1 MTNTPIQPVS
11 QNNRTAIVDVLRGW
25 ALFIVV
31 TMNFMDFIYVNAPKG
46 VKQGKFEKIFTITE
60 SYLFH
65 TKGWLLLAV
74 LFGYGFA
81 FLINKLEQREKNVV
95 PFFLWR
101 MIWLFV
107 IGIFNSLI
115 FGGDIL
121 LDYAIMGVLLL
132 FFHKMNTKTLWYI
145 IGSGILI
152 CPFLDPILFG
162 HSSTILDTYIQP
174 LQTNPTLKNI
184 ILNNLLD
191 RFNTLVFFFPYSITV
206 HIMQLVFFLLGLI
219 LFRLNFFTDAKE
231 KYYGVI
237 KKVFWI
243 SLVCFLLTAGISV
256 LLNFILL
263 NEKIYN
269 YISLRYII
277 ATPGMLM
284 FATGIMLLFLNNKC
298 EKITNSMQYIGMMT
312 LTNYL
317 TQNIIMFILFSI
329 LKLYLT
335 VYWNFILAILIY
347 ILQVFFSKWWLSKY
361 NYGFVEWIWRCLCYR
376 QMFILKKNV

>member
-1 MTNTPIQPVS
+1 
-11 QNNRTAIVDVLRGW
+11 
-25 ALFIVV
+25 
-31 TMNFMDFIYVNAPKG
+31 
-46 VKQGKFEKIFTITE
+46 
-60 SYLFH
+60 
-65 TKGWLLLAV
+65 
-74 LFGYGFA
+74 
-81 FLINKLEQREKNVV
+81 
-95 PFFLWR
+95 
-101 MIWLFV
+101 
-107 IGIFNSLI
+107 
-115 FGGDIL
+115 
-121 LDYAIMGVLLL
+121 MGVLLL